1 MTFAF
6 RGYEYSRLVILIF
19 LAQSI
24 VAVSLARAALREAL
38 RFARRHGYNL
48 RYAIVVGG
56 GEPAAEV
63 LRILNRR
70 RDAGIFVLG
79 LLSDKKEVPENVR
92 WLGGIEDVRTVLD
105 RQQVDIVFIAL
116 PHADASRLTAVLS
129 GIGDDPI
136 AIHLVPDVFSL
147 VPARGGIEEFEM
159 VPFIHL
165 RESRLYGLNRV
176 LARAFDLVFGGLGLA
191 VAAPIMLAIAVG
203 LKLTTPGP
211 VLYHQE
217 RMGVDGRR
225 FRMLKFRTMRV
236 DAEAETGPV
245 WARPDDPRRTALGV
259 FLRRTSLDELP
270 QLFNVLR
277 GEMSLVGPRPERP
290 SFVEEFRRRVPGYM
304 LRHKVK
310 AGITGWAQIN
320 GWRGDTSIEKRIE
333 CDLYYLE
340 RGEPGGV
347 AWAPHAPG
355 LLCRVPRAAG
365 RTPGRAFRERAPDR
379 HRDRGAPVDRAG
391 RLLSDRR
398 LARVEPR
405 GDPAAHAQ
413 VRAGS
418 GVLLDL
424 YDARR
429 RSHPRAGQ
437 RTSARRAGRS
447 VGGLGG
453 PGLAR
458 RSRVARAHVGARRVA
473 RLRRGRRGVR
483 ARPAPSLARPGRA
496 GARSRGRA
504 RRRPGIA
511 PAREECRRSRRRHDA
526 RSARDARRGARA
538 GDRASAQRNRA
549 RSGQEHLSD
558 GGVPGGAAALDQSS
572 PQHAAPDRRGA
583 RAAWSRGVACHLG
596 RLLRRGVAGVQAHST
611 G

>member
-1 MTFAF
+1 MLKSHSRLVENLALAGDLLLIAACWIGSYGIRFYLLPVTDVPPFRDYALQLVPILLVWGIAFRTFDLYRPNRLGSRRSEWWDVAKASTLGALVLVSIMTFVF
-6 RGYEYSRLVILIF
+6 RGYEYSRLVIILF

-24 VAVSLARAALREAL
+24 VAVSLARAGLREVL

-63 LRILNRR
+63 LRVLNRR
-70 RDAGIFVLG
+70 RDVGIFVLG
-79 LLSDKKEVPENVR
+79 LLSDKKEVPDNVR

-176 LARAFDLVFGGLGLA
+176 LKRAFDLVFGGLGLA
-191 VAAPIMLAIAVG
+191 VAAPIMLAIVVG
-203 LKLTTPGP
+203 LKLTTSGP

-320 GWRGDTSIEKRIE
+320 GWRGQTSIEKRIE
-333 CDLYYLE
+333 YDLFYIE
-340 RGEPGGV
+340 RWSLG
-347 AWAPHAPG
+347 
-355 LLCRVPRAAG
+355 
-365 RTPGRAFRERAPDR
+365 F
-379 HRDRGAPVDRAG
+379 
-391 RLLSDRR
+391 
-398 LARVEPR
+398 
-405 GDPAAHAQ
+405 
-413 VRAGS
+413 
-418 GVLLDL
+418 DL
-424 YDARR
+424 QILFLTFWF
-429 RSHPRAGQ
+429 GF
-437 RTSARRAGRS
+437 
-447 VGGLGG
+447 
-453 PGLAR
+453 
-458 RSRVARAHVGARRVA
+458 
-473 RLRRGRRGVR
+473 
-483 ARPAPSLARPGRA
+483 
-496 GARSRGRA
+496 
-504 RRRPGIA
+504 
-511 PAREECRRSRRRHDA
+511 
-526 RSARDARRGARA
+526 
-538 GDRASAQRNRA
+538 RNRNA
-549 RSGQEHLSD
+549 Y
-558 GGVPGGAAALDQSS
+558 
-572 PQHAAPDRRGA
+572 
-583 RAAWSRGVACHLG
+583 
-596 RLLRRGVAGVQAHST
+596 
-611 G
+611 

>member
-1 MTFAF
+1 MLKAHSRVVENLALGGDLCLIAICWVLAYWIRFHLMHVTDVPPFRDYALQLIPILVVWGIAFRTFDLYRPNRLGSRVSEWFDVAKASTLGALILVSIMTFAF

-176 LARAFDLVFGGLGLA
+176 LKRAFDLVFGGLGLA

-320 GWRGDTSIEKRIE
+320 GWRGNTSIEKRIE
-333 CDLYYLE
+333 CDLYYIE
-340 RGEPGGV
+340 RWSLGFDLKI
-347 AWAPHAPG
+347 
-355 LLCRVPRAAG
+355 LLQTLWYG
-365 RTPGRAFRERAPDR
+365 FRINRN
-379 HRDRGAPVDRAG
+379 
-391 RLLSDRR
+391 
-398 LARVEPR
+398 
-405 GDPAAHAQ
+405 AH
-413 VRAGS
+413 
-418 GVLLDL
+418 
-424 YDARR
+424 
-429 RSHPRAGQ
+429 
-437 RTSARRAGRS
+437 
-447 VGGLGG
+447 
-453 PGLAR
+453 
-458 RSRVARAHVGARRVA
+458 
-473 RLRRGRRGVR
+473 
-483 ARPAPSLARPGRA
+483 
-496 GARSRGRA
+496 
-504 RRRPGIA
+504 
-511 PAREECRRSRRRHDA
+511 
-526 RSARDARRGARA
+526 
-538 GDRASAQRNRA
+538 
-549 RSGQEHLSD
+549 
-558 GGVPGGAAALDQSS
+558 
-572 PQHAAPDRRGA
+572 
-583 RAAWSRGVACHLG
+583 
-596 RLLRRGVAGVQAHST
+596 
-611 G
+611 

>member
-1 MTFAF
+1 VLKAHSRVVENLALGGDLCLIAICWVLAYWIRFHLMHVTDVPPFRDYALQLIPILVVWGIAFRTFDLYRPNRLGSRVSEWFDVAKASTLGALILVSIMTFAF

-70 RDAGIFVLG
+70 RDVAIFVLG

-176 LARAFDLVFGGLGLA
+176 LKRAFDLVFGGLGLA

-245 WARPDDPRRTALGV
+245 WACPDDPRRTALGV
-259 FLRRTSLDELP
+259 FLRGTSLDELP

-320 GWRGDTSIEKRIE
+320 GWRGNTSIEKRIE
-333 CDLYYLE
+333 CDLYYIE
-340 RGEPGGV
+340 RWSLGFDLKI
-347 AWAPHAPG
+347 
-355 LLCRVPRAAG
+355 LLQTLWYG
-365 RTPGRAFRERAPDR
+365 FRINRN
-379 HRDRGAPVDRAG
+379 
-391 RLLSDRR
+391 
-398 LARVEPR
+398 
-405 GDPAAHAQ
+405 AH
-413 VRAGS
+413 
-418 GVLLDL
+418 
-424 YDARR
+424 
-429 RSHPRAGQ
+429 
-437 RTSARRAGRS
+437 
-447 VGGLGG
+447 
-453 PGLAR
+453 
-458 RSRVARAHVGARRVA
+458 
-473 RLRRGRRGVR
+473 
-483 ARPAPSLARPGRA
+483 
-496 GARSRGRA
+496 
-504 RRRPGIA
+504 
-511 PAREECRRSRRRHDA
+511 
-526 RSARDARRGARA
+526 
-538 GDRASAQRNRA
+538 
-549 RSGQEHLSD
+549 
-558 GGVPGGAAALDQSS
+558 
-572 PQHAAPDRRGA
+572 
-583 RAAWSRGVACHLG
+583 
-596 RLLRRGVAGVQAHST
+596 
-611 G
+611 